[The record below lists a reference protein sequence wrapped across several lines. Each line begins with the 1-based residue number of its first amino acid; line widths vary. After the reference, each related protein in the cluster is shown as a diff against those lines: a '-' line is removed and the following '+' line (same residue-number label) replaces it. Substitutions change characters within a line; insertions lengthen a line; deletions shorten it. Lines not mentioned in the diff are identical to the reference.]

1 MVGCLVIHGFTGR
14 IGEVQPLID
23 YLSTHTDWQWSVPIL
38 PGHGET
44 LDLKGKPYESWL
56 EAAVHAYEE
65 LHKTC
70 TTIYV
75 IGFSMG
81 GMIAAYIAARFQVEK
96 LVLLAPALRI
106 FSVRQLTKEFGGILV
121 DAHHHELASNLMYRN
136 SLRKFSDT
144 PLTSVIEFL
153 KLVKYVRPFLKQVN
167 TPVWV
172 GQGRQDAI
180 VPYGTMK
187 EINQLISSTDKQFV
201 LFNDSGHFL
210 CLDESK
216 NEVSRLVLQ
225 FLTGS

>member
-81 GMIAAYIAARFQVEK
+81 GMIAAYIAVSVLVEQVW
-96 LVLLAPALRI
+96 LLAAALLV
-106 FSVRQLTKEFGGILV
+106 SPVRQLKKDFGGILV
-121 DAHHHELASNLMYRN
+121 DAHQHELAPNLMYRN

-153 KLVKYVRPFLKQVN
+153 KLVKYVRAFLKQVN
-167 TPVWV
+167 TPV
-172 GQGRQDAI
+172 
-180 VPYGTMK
+180 
-187 EINQLISSTDKQFV
+187 
-201 LFNDSGHFL
+201 
-210 CLDESK
+210 
-216 NEVSRLVLQ
+216 
-225 FLTGS
+225 

>member
-70 TTIYV
+70 TKIYV

-81 GMIAAYIAARFQVEK
+81 GMIAAYFA
-96 LVLLAPALRI
+96 
-106 FSVRQLTKEFGGILV
+106 VRILV
-121 DAHHHELASNLMYRN
+121 DILVIITTL
-136 SLRKFSDT
+136 LRIYFIMIIVYD
-144 PLTSVIEFL
+144 I
-153 KLVKYVRPFLKQVN
+153 
-167 TPVWV
+167 
-172 GQGRQDAI
+172 GR
-180 VPYGTMK
+180 
-187 EINQLISSTDKQFV
+187 
-201 LFNDSGHFL
+201 
-210 CLDESK
+210 
-216 NEVSRLVLQ
+216 
-225 FLTGS
+225 